1 MKQLGILGMAAL
13 SSLAS
18 GCASLQSISVTNI
31 PRERGRLVEA
41 EATNPAFLG
50 IHFSNGFADGLTDE
64 LRAQCPNGRVSGIY
78 AKYESRWYVLV
89 QSRIVT
95 VRGYCVAKEQPVAAL
110 APPPAPQPEP
120 LAPSSPTHEAPELPQ

>member
-1 MKQLGILGMAAL
+1 MAAIL
-13 SSLAS
+13 SLAP
-18 GCASLQSISVTNI
+18 GCASLQSVSVTNI

-64 LRAQCPNGRVSGIY
+64 LRAQCPGGKVTGIY

-95 VRGYCVAKEQPVAAL
+95 VKGYCVPKAEPVAAL
-110 APPPAPQPEP
+110 APTPTPAAAASIPPI
-120 LAPSSPTHEAPELPQ
+120 PTNEAPELPQ